1 MYRNLFGQYSIL
13 YPILCTLTTI
23 FYQTQDFSPV
33 SPLNIFSTI
42 CSPQYCFSH
51 LFLARMNFLSLFHFT
66 AFLSF
71 FFYIL
76 FFPAAFLMLTVL
88 FLICLEQGR
97 YMFHCLFFF
106 NSSPFLAF
114 ILLSSLHCLSLL
126 LHQPDLV
133 VQANTIAL
141 DSGKHVLSS
150 YECQV

>member
-71 FFYIL
+71 FFFI
-76 FFPAAFLMLTVL
+76 F
-88 FLICLEQGR
+88 
-97 YMFHCLFFF
+97 
-106 NSSPFLAF
+106 SSSLLPFLCSLSFFLQAWNKAGICF
-114 ILLSSLHCLSLL
+114 TVSFSSTPHLSLPLFYYLLSTASPSYSTSL
-126 LHQPDLV
+126 
-133 VQANTIAL
+133 TW
-141 DSGKHVLSS
+141 
-150 YECQV
+150 